1 MNYLIIGNSAAGV
14 GGIEGIR
21 SVNKNDNITVITD
34 EPYLAYSR
42 PLISYYLA
50 DKVKFQNMNYRSKS
64 FYEKN
69 NVNLNQGNK
78 AVKLNTD
85 KKDILLNNGQKI
97 NYDKLLLT
105 TGGKPFV
112 PPIKG
117 SDKSNIYTFL
127 KIDDVK
133 NIKNYIEKTNSKQVI
148 ILGGGLIGLKAAE
161 AFIKKGLK
169 VTVIELADRI
179 LNAILDKKAAFLMKS
194 YLQNKGVEFYL
205 SDTIESFQGKQKVN
219 KVNLKSGKNLRCDL
233 VVIAVGVR
241 PNLSLVEDN
250 NIDYN
255 NGILVNK
262 KLQTSYK
269 DIYAAGDVCEG
280 YNMLSG
286 STGVV
291 PIWPNAYNQG
301 FTAGQNMAGG
311 NEIYQEN
318 FARNSISFFDIPL
331 ITAGT
336 INPEQEDDYE
346 IYRNIDKDNFI
357 YKKILVKDNKLAG
370 FILLN
375 KVDRAGILT
384 GLIKEQINIKDI
396 KNTLLSKELELL
408 SLNESLRKEKI
419 LN

>member
-169 VTVIELADRI
+169 VTVIELSDRI
-179 LNAILDKKAAFLMKS
+179 LNAILDKKAASLMKS